1 MTTGSRPA
9 FPTASWRSKASRLEL
24 AEGTVESPK
33 PMRQE
38 VGEGA

>member
-9 FPTASWRSKASRLEL
+9 FPTAFWRSMASRLEL
-24 AEGTVESPK
+24 AESAVESPK
-33 PMRQE
+33 PMRQD